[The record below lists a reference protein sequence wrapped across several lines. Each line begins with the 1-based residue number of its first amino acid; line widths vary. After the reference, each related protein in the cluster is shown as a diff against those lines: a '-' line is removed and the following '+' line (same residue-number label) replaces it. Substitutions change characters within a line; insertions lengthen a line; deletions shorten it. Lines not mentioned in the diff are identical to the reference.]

1 VCSSDLL
8 CVLVHRRAVDIARR
22 EASRRARDERQPP
35 PPVASYTAEELL
47 FLRFDR
53 RRVQEALRQLP
64 VPQRDLVELAYWGGL
79 TQAQL
84 AERLKLPLGTVKS
97 RMFSALNVLRAA
109 LVLNAGASPSPA
121 SGKAGRRPSAG
132 NQMGRHPTIH
142 SAVRCPNSKV
152 VNRCRSTDDRKERT
166 ESTSAANQACR
177 LAPNESRRG

>member
-1 VCSSDLL
+1 MDTETIDADGALLARVASGDAQALERLHELHRPLAQRIAFRVLRDFALAEDAVQEGFLELWRTAGKFDPRRSSMRAWL

-79 TQAQL
+79 TQPQL
-84 AERLKLPLGTVKS
+84 AERLELPLGTVKS

-109 LVLNAGASPSPA
+109 LVL
-121 SGKAGRRPSAG
+121 SA
-132 NQMGRHPTIH
+132 
-142 SAVRCPNSKV
+142 
-152 VNRCRSTDDRKERT
+152 
-166 ESTSAANQACR
+166 
-177 LAPNESRRG
+177 